1 MLTKIK
7 RFLTSPWRAAAL
19 EDFKTYVHER
29 LDEADIPTHPGGHHS
44 AAGCRVGDRLDILIG
59 QRDLAQRGLDSA
71 PSFVGA
77 ALRDGKLGEEI
88 VTAVK
93 KEAVAKLAPAL
104 SEEYAKMLNQIAWT
118 LPPPRSQRYDNPGM
132 ALTAYD
138 ERHEVYHVRVEIP
151 QLNYEMK
158 VANL

>member
-7 RFLTSPWRAAAL
+7 RFLTSPWRAAEL
-19 EDFKTYVHER
+19 EDELETLQRH
-29 LDEADIPTHPGGHHS
+29 A
-44 AAGCRVGDRLDILIG
+44 DRLEINLADVRG
-59 QRDLAQRGLDSA
+59 QLAGA

-118 LPPPRSQRYDNPGM
+118 LPPPRSRRYDNPGM

-158 VANL
+158 VAS